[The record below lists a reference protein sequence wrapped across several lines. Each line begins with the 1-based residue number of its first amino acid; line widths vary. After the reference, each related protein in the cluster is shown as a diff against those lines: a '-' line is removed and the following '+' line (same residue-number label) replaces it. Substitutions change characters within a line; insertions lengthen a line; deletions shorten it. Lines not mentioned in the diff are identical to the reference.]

1 MTMFFL
7 GGGALGYEWH
17 NGSIQEMEAGGDL
30 DTPQGRSASFWMS
43 AYGAPVPLITESQS
57 RRSIESWKSP

>member
-1 MTMFFL
+1 MTMFFF

-30 DTPQGRSASFWMS
+30 DTPQGRSTSFWMS
-43 AYGAPVPLITESQS
+43 AYGAPGPSL
-57 RRSIESWKSP
+57 